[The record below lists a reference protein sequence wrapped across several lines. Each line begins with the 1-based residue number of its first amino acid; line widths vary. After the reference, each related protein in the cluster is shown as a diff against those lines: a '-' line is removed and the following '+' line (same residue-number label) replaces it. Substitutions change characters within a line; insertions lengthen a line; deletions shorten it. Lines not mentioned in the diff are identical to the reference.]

1 MKNSIHARTGRLL
14 AILLAAAVVF
24 SSMAVGVSAYS
35 FSSGQTVSGIG
46 TIKSSSNYVVT
57 NGLEYTKF
65 TFTGTGGNGQT
76 AYTMEFNPNNDAL
89 VPMAYQPK
97 PSYGSTVAN
106 SYNQAQA
113 EGYTV
118 YGAINGEFFSMASGN
133 YGTLEGMLITNGK
146 IVADSEKRTNP
157 TAQEPTASNLQ
168 VMMAMDKD
176 GKMSLVQSRTA
187 YHFYVDG
194 HEKGNA
200 IIGTINKRYNG
211 TNWWDPLC
219 YFDSDAGGKTYTISD
234 CPGIEV
240 VFEKTNDTELVIEGT
255 LQGKVVSVKT
265 NTYGTAFSDN
275 QFVLFAQNSS
285 ANYSYLSSLKAGDEV
300 QIYAEETVESSKEIM
315 KNAVTV
321 SSANYPIVVNGQDN
335 IDNIPYIAS
344 DIGGSTVHPQRT
356 AIGVK
361 ADGSYV
367 YFCSAGRGTSSENTY
382 GLTLREL
389 ANVMISLGCVTAVNL
404 DGGGSSTMVA
414 GGETVYAAEGR
425 SVGSSIL
432 IVARDS
438 ALQSSS
444 EKQALNDLLW
454 EANNTQYSAD
464 QWATIEPIAK
474 EAGAILNGANAMTGN
489 YKSLYMQLQEAMG
502 RVVSVKPKEYISLSA
517 QDWSGDDTLLDIT
530 NDSSNALVL
539 SNKNGAWPNAT
550 YSCRMSVSM
559 SQSLYYDMTING
571 QANIALDVNGKEY
584 SLCELIAPDS
594 IDAGSGDIRG
604 GGKTF
609 TGVIKLSDLGVT
621 SDMLDE
627 NGNLPVTGIR
637 IAVVGSAGDGS
648 KITIRRFEFAS
659 PYSKGDV
666 DGSGRSD
673 STDARIILR
682 YINGKAV
689 LSDAQKTAA
698 DVNGDNQINTTDV
711 RYILY
716 SAAGLQ
722 V

>member
-1 MKNSIHARTGRLL
+1 MKNSMYSRTGRLL
-14 AILLAAAVVF
+14 SILLAVAVVL

-35 FSSGQTVSGIG
+35 FTSGQTISGIG
-46 TIKSSSNYVVT
+46 TIQSSTSYVVT

-65 TFTGTGGNGQT
+65 SFTGTGGNGQT

-89 VPMAYQPK
+89 IPMVYQPK

-106 SYNQAQA
+106 SYTKAQA

-133 YGTLEGMLITNGK
+133 YGTLEGMLVTNGK
-146 IVADSEKRTNP
+146 IVADNEKRTNP

-168 VMMAMDKD
+168 VMMAIDKD

-187 YHFYVDG
+187 YHFYVNG
-194 HEKGNA
+194 TEQGNA

-219 YFDSDAGGKTYTISD
+219 YFDSNAGGKTYTISD

-240 VFEKTNDTELVIEGT
+240 VFEKTNNTELVVEGT

-265 NTYGTAFSDN
+265 NTYGTTFSDN

-285 ANYSYLSSLKAGDEV
+285 ANYGYLSNLKAGDEV

-335 IDNIPYIAS
+335 IDNISYKAS
-344 DIGGSTVHPQRT
+344 DIAGSTVHPQRT

-367 YFCSAGRGTSSENTY
+367 YFCSAGRGTSSANTY

-389 ANVMISLGCVTAVNL
+389 AKVMISLGCVTAVNL

-438 ALQSSS
+438 ALQSST
-444 EKQALNDLLW
+444 EKQALRNLVS
-454 EANNTQYSAD
+454 EAKNTEYSAD
-464 QWATIEPIAK
+464 QWAVIQPIVK
-474 EAGAILNGANAMTGN
+474 EAETVLNDSKAMTAN
-489 YKSLYMQLQEAMG
+489 YKQLYMQLQEAMG
-502 RVVSVKPKEYISLSA
+502 KVTSVQPKEYISLVA
-517 QDWSGDDTLLDIT
+517 KDWSGDPSLLSIT
-530 NDSSNALVL
+530 NDDSDALLL
-539 SNKNGAWPNAT
+539 SNKNGYWPSAT
-550 YSCRMSVSM
+550 YSCRMSVPM
-559 SQSLYYDMTING
+559 SQTLYFDMTING
-571 QANIALDVNGKEY
+571 QANIALISNSVEV
-584 SLCELIAPDS
+584 SLCKAIAPNS
-594 IDAGSGDIRG
+594 IDSGSGDIKG

-609 TGVIKLSDLGVT
+609 TGAVKLSDLDIT
-621 SDMLDE
+621 SDMLDD
-627 NGNLPVTGIR
+627 NGNLTVTGLR

-659 PYSKGDV
+659 PYSAGDV

-673 STDARIILR
+673 STDGRIILR
-682 YINGKAV
+682 YINGKAT
-689 LSDAQKTAA
+689 LTDAQKAAA
-698 DVNGDNQINTTDV
+698 DVNGDSLIDTTDV

-716 SAAGLQ
+716 KAAGLS